1 MLLFEIRIEKH
12 RKIADE
18 DSAEP
23 SGAHF
28 FIVRYDQAIL
38 TRALKLAQLS
48 GEVLIEV
55 DAEFTRNFIFH
66 NYRVAEQ
73 PIDYRAAQAVLV

>member
-23 SGAHF
+23 RGAHF
-28 FIVRYDQAIL
+28 FLIQQHQAVL
-38 TRALKLAQLS
+38 ARALQLAQLS
-48 GEVLIEV
+48 GEMLIEV
-55 DAEFTRNFIFH
+55 DAEVARNFIFH
-66 NYRVAEQ
+66 DNRVAEQ
-73 PIDYRAAQAVLV
+73 PIDHRAPQAVLV

>member
-1 MLLFEIRIEKH
+1 MLLFEIRIENH

-23 SGAHF
+23 GGAHF
-28 FIVRYDQAIL
+28 LIVQHHQAIL
-38 TRALKLAQLS
+38 ARVLELAQLG

-55 DAEFTRNFIFH
+55 DAEF
-66 NYRVAEQ
+66 V
-73 PIDYRAAQAVLV
+73 